1 MGKVVINL
9 TSGPEDPESSTI
21 AYLVGTAA
29 QTTGHTVLFFMTKEA
44 VRLGLTGGP
53 ESVPAQEGRPAL
65 GELSAAFAGA
75 GGKIYL
81 CPVCVRSRGLDE
93 GSLQANA
100 SVLGSAAL
108 WEWVGEGA
116 TVFTY

>member
-65 GELSAAFAGA
+65 GELSAAFAVA